1 MEVSI
6 VSRKFEGEDFGSSPT
21 KSGGGGM
28 PPLSPMPLPPPK
40 FQQHCSCGLD
50 KTDNSS
56 SRSTE
61 LTTVLGLNEERK
73 NNLIAL

>member
-6 VSRKFEGEDFGSSPT
+6 VSRKFEGEGFILFQPNQGEVECPQC
-21 KSGGGGM
+21 
-28 PPLSPMPLPPPK
+28 PMPLPPPK

-61 LTTVLGLNEERK
+61 LTTVLGLNEEREK
-73 NNLIAL
+73 NLIAL